1 MLRFRLIL
9 AWLLLAA
16 LPLQGWAAATM
27 LFCGPVQR
35 DAVIAKAHSPGQA
48 DSHHDM
54 HTAHHNMHDVQSGHG
69 QHHVGT
75 VDMGN
80 MGDMGSAADGAKTI
94 TDGSHTCGVCAACCN
109 GVALAQTSYWPSIAV
124 EPRADLAEPLVAVL
138 ARPSPVPDKPPR
150 A

>member
-9 AWLLLAA
+9 AWLLLAT

-35 DAVIAKAHSPGQA
+35 DAVIAKAHSTGQA
-48 DSHHDM
+48 ASHHDM
-54 HTAHHNMHDVQSGHG
+54 HAAHHDMQAGHG
-69 QHHVGT
+69 QHHVGA
-75 VDMGN
+75 VDMV
-80 MGDMGSAADGAKTI
+80 DSVDGASTVA
-94 TDGSHTCGVCAACCN
+94 DGSHTCGICAACCN
-109 GVALAQTSYWPSIAV
+109 GVALAQTPHWPPVAITPGAH
-124 EPRADLAEPLVAVL
+124 LAEPLVAVL

>member
-27 LFCGPVQR
+27 LFCGPAQR
-35 DAVIAKAHSPGQA
+35 DAVVAKAHSPGQA
-48 DSHHDM
+48 ISHHHMDPANHDM
-54 HTAHHNMHDVQSGHG
+54 QAAHG
-69 QHHVGT
+69 QHQADTTG
-75 VDMGN
+75 DIGN
-80 MGDMGSAADGAKTI
+80 GHHGAKTVA
-94 TDGSHTCGVCAACCN
+94 DGSHTCGVCASCCN
-109 GVALAQTSYWPSIAV
+109 GVALAQTQHSPSIAV
-124 EPRADLAEPLVAVL
+124 APRADLAEPLTVVL